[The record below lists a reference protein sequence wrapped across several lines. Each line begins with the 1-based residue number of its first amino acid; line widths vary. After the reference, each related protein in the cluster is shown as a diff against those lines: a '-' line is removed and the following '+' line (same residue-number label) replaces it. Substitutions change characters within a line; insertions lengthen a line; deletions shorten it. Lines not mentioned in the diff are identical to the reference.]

1 MQIIELKITEI
12 SVPIHLGDNK
22 INKVAPF
29 MVESH
34 CHCYK
39 GGLFLRVYGEEHHCH
54 TEWTVTNDILYIK
67 PNIYIYIYKEKNS
80 TYTYHTQKRK
90 KAIAIEERGPV

>member
-67 PNIYIYIYKEKNS
+67 PNIYIYIYKRRKIPLIPTTLKKEKK
-80 TYTYHTQKRK
+80 QKQ
-90 KAIAIEERGPV
+90 

>member
-12 SVPIHLGDNK
+12 SVPIHLDDNK

-67 PNIYIYIYKEKNS
+67 HNIYIYIYIRRKIPLIPTTLKKEKK
-80 TYTYHTQKRK
+80 QKQ
-90 KAIAIEERGPV
+90 

>member
-12 SVPIHLGDNK
+12 SVPIHLDDNK

-67 PNIYIYIYKEKNS
+67 PNIYIYIY
-80 TYTYHTQKRK
+80 
-90 KAIAIEERGPV
+90 I

>member
-29 MVESH
+29 VVESH

-67 PNIYIYIYKEKNS
+67 PNIYIYIYKRRKIPLIPTTLKKEKK
-80 TYTYHTQKRK
+80 QKQ
-90 KAIAIEERGPV
+90 

>member
-12 SVPIHLGDNK
+12 SVPIHLDDNK

-67 PNIYIYIYKEKNS
+67 PNIYIYIYKRRKIPLIPTTLKKEKK
-80 TYTYHTQKRK
+80 QKQ
-90 KAIAIEERGPV
+90 